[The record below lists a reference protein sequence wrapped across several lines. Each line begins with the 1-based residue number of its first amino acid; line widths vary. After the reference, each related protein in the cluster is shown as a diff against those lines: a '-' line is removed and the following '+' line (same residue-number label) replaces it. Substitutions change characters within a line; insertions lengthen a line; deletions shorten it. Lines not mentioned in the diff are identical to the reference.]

1 MIQLF
6 VPWLGPSLNS
16 IYAGIHWSKRKKH
29 ADAAHWAVKSAVTN
43 TGIKRIDSP
52 VGLSFT
58 PVLGKGKRALDCSN
72 YGYAVKLLEDGLVRA
87 GVLADDTNQYVVATC
102 ITKPVRGETTG
113 MLIQIEQQEA
123 IA

>member
-16 IYAGIHWSKRKKH
+16 IYAGIHWAKRKKH
-29 ADAAHWAVKSAVTN
+29 ADAAHWAVKEAVLRN
-43 TGIKRIDSP
+43 GINSIKSP

-87 GVLADDTNQYVVATC
+87 GVLVDDTNQYVVATC
-102 ITKPVRGETTG
+102 TTKPVRGKATG
-113 MLIQIEQQEA
+113 MIIQIEIQEA
-123 IA
+123 A

>member
-16 IYAGIHWSKRKKH
+16 IYAGIHWAKRKKH
-29 ADAAHWAVKSAVTN
+29 ADAAHWAVKAAVVDA
-43 TGIKRIDSP
+43 GLARIGSP

-87 GVLADDTNQYVVATC
+87 GVLVDDTNQYVVATC
-102 ITKPVRGETTG
+102 TTKPVRGETSG
-113 MLIQIEQQEA
+113 MLIQIEIKEA
-123 IA
+123 A